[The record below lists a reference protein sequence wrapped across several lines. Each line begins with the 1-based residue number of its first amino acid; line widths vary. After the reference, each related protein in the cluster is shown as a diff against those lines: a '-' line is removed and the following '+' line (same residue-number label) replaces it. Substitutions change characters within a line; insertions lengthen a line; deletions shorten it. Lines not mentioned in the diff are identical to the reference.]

1 MKGMK
6 FSEKVLLFIVAW
18 IAIMAALMALAF
30 FGNDPAIPVLSVIAA
45 YLIVEVTDLR
55 KKIGN
60 K

>member
-18 IAIMAALMALAF
+18 IVIMAAEMSLAF
-30 FGNDPAIPVLSVIAA
+30 LGGDSITPVLNVIAA
-45 YLIVEVTDLR
+45 FMIVEVTDLR
-55 KKIGN
+55 KKAG